1 MTQNGY
7 TDDYEVEEFLNSEE
21 QIIDMLHDLS
31 SSQAGIISKLD
42 ELSEADG
49 VRNKEFKAS
58 LEKVLDE
65 VRTKSETVSFSLA
78 EEEKKNSKSAEGLK
92 LSLGLI
98 HLILIA
104 GITLGIYSL
113 TNLIDLNK
121 QWEIKLREK
130 MQEATQLDQVIDLFE
145 KQKEEKSA
153 AGQFN

>member
-1 MTQNGY
+1 MRQDEY
-7 TDDYEVEEFLNSEE
+7 LDDEALDEYPESDE

-31 SSQAGIISKLD
+31 SSQSEIISKLD
-42 ELSEADG
+42 ELGEVDCNRST
-49 VRNKEFKAS
+49 EFKAS

-65 VRTKSETVSFSLA
+65 VRTKNETVSFSLA
-78 EEEKKNSKSAEGLK
+78 EEEEKNSKSTEGLN

-98 HLILIA
+98 YLTLIA

-130 MQEATQLDQVIDLFE
+130 MQEATQLDQVIDLFK
-145 KQKEEKSA
+145 KQKEGKSA